1 VSHKFDKLIW
11 ENKNLPNKTTEN
23 EDIILVVREDLAL
36 LILKAIGLYLVFFAM
51 LFFRLIVNSLN
62 DYVWVSLYDT
72 AMYTLAAVLTVVFL
86 MIFHNYY
93 LSLQI
98 ITSARVIDIDQV
110 SLFRRENSST
120 TYEKIEDITYKK
132 RNFFNLLLNYGDVIL
147 QTSGRSGGEDPEG
160 VNGFVFNN
168 VPNPEEIAQLII
180 EEQQASEQNNFTQ
193 AAKAHADAL
202 QKLINKKS
210 LV

>member
-1 VSHKFDKLIW
+1 MAHNFDKLIW
-11 ENKNLPNKTTEN
+11 ENKNLPNKTTED

-72 AMYTLAAVLTVVFL
+72 TMYTLAAVLTVIFL

-93 LSLQI
+93 LSLQV
-98 ITSARVIDIDQV
+98 ITSERIIDIDQT
-110 SLFRRENSST
+110 SLFRREVSST
-120 TYEKIEDITYKK
+120 VYEKIEDVTYKK
-132 RNFFNLLLNYGDVIL
+132 RNFLNLLLNYGDVIL
-147 QTSGRSGGEDPEG
+147 QTSGRGGSEDKEG

-168 VPNPEEIAQLII
+168 VPHAEEIALLISK
-180 EEQQASEQNNFTQ
+180 EREASEEEKFAE
-193 AAKAHADAL
+193 AAKVQAKAL
-202 QKLINKKS
+202 QSVIGKKS
-210 LV
+210 LI